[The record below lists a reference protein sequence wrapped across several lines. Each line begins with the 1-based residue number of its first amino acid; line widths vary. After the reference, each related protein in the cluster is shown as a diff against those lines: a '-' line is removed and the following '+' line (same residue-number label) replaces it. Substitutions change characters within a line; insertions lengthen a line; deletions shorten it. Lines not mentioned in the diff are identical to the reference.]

1 MIQVYTDSFKL
12 SQDFYD
18 DIVFSL
24 PLDQMECSCGESGLL
39 IFYGFYKRSVKYDGT
54 VLVLRI
60 QRVRCR
66 KCGKTHAILLS
77 SLIPYSQ
84 ISLQDQQQ
92 IIYDLSTTGS
102 CSGVMDRNPLIDENN
117 ARHILRRFRRYW
129 QERIRSLGLLVTD
142 ELVRPCFSH
151 FSRQFMQIRRIPN
164 LFFAFLPT
172 VYADPPDSQCPFQTA
187 NIGLPD
193 SYVFFLYTMKNLRRC
208 TMTLYYMS
216 SGSPEW
222 RASCG

>member
-1 MIQVYTDSFKL
+1 MTMIQVYTDSFKL
-12 SQDFYD
+12 

-24 PLDQMECSCGESGLL
+24 PLDRMECTCGESGSL
-39 IFYGFYKRSVKYDGT
+39 IFYGFYKRSVKYYGT
-54 VLVLRI
+54 VLILRI

-77 SLIPYSQ
+77 SLVPYSQ
-84 ISLQDQQQ
+84 ISTQDQQQ
-92 IIYDLSTTGS
+92 IIIDASTTGS
-102 CSGVMDRNPLIDENN
+102 CSNVMDCNPLIDENN

-164 LFFAFLPT
+164 ALFRLPT
-172 VYADPPDSQCPFQTA
+172 
-187 NIGLPD
+187 
-193 SYVFFLYTMKNLRRC
+193 
-208 TMTLYYMS
+208 
-216 SGSPEW
+216 
-222 RASCG
+222 

>member
-1 MIQVYTDSFKL
+1 MTMIQVYMDSFKL
-12 SQDFYD
+12 SQDYYN

-24 PLDQMECSCGESGLL
+24 PLDRMECTCGESGSL

-129 QERIRSLGLLVTD
+129 QERIRSLGFFVTD
-142 ELVRPCFSH
+142 ELVLPCFSH
-151 FSRQFMQIRRIPN
+151 FSLQFMQIHRIPN
-164 LFFAFLPT
+164 ILFELPT
-172 VYADPPDSQCPFQTA
+172 
-187 NIGLPD
+187 
-193 SYVFFLYTMKNLRRC
+193 
-208 TMTLYYMS
+208 
-216 SGSPEW
+216 
-222 RASCG
+222 